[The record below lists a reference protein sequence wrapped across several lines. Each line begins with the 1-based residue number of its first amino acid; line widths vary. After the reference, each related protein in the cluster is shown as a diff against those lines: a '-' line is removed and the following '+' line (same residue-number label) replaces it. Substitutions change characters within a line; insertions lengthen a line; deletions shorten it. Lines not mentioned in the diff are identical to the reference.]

1 MSNNNNNNS
10 NNSNNINNS
19 NNNNRNI
26 SINLQ
31 NNSGVISISSYVI
44 SYNLFNNI
52 RNNVENTNS
61 NNNNNSNNFNNNV
74 NNIDEQN
81 LPLDFLQQY
90 YNYYNYNNGLSNT
103 GPSINNFRTSNMRSI
118 YNSYPYQNFMLDS
131 HSNLDEEIVLNLPSL
146 NDIINSYINK
156 NYNKLNEEEFNKYTE
171 VINDIVEECPIC
183 YNETENNIKIKKCNH
198 IFCQTC
204 SKTWFTK
211 HKNTCPIC
219 RINIVQFDNVEDEM
233 ETGNSNNFENNEFQY
248 EYVNENEIIFENNE
262 TNETNETNENN
273 ENIEIDYLI
282 EVD

>member
-1 MSNNNNNNS
+1 MNNNNNNNNNNNS
-10 NNSNNINNS
+10 
-19 NNNNRNI
+19 NI

-31 NNSGVISISSYVI
+31 NNSGIISISSYII
-44 SYNLFNNI
+44 SNNLFNNFNN
-52 RNNVENTNS
+52 NNVENVNS
-61 NNNNNSNNFNNNV
+61 NNSNDSNNLNNSNNSNDSNNV

-103 GPSINNFRTSNMRSI
+103 IPNANNLGTLNIRSI
-118 YNSYPYQNFMLDS
+118 YYSYPYQNFMLDS
-131 HSNLDEEIVLNLPSL
+131 DSNFDEGIELNLPSL

-171 VINDIVEECPIC
+171 VINDILEECPIC
-183 YNETENNIKIKKCNH
+183 YNETENNIKIKKCSH

-204 SKTWFTK
+204 SKTWFIK

-219 RINIVQFDNVEDEM
+219 RTNIVQLDNVEDDM
-233 ETGNSNNFENNEFQY
+233 ETGNSNNFENNDFQY
-248 EYVNENEIIFENNE
+248 EYINENEIIFEANE
-262 TNETNETNENN
+262 INENN